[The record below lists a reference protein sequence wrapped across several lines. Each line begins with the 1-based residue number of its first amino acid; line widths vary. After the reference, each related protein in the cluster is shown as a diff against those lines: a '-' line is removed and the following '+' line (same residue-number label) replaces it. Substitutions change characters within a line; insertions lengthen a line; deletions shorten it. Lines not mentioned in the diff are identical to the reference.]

1 MWLLMRK
8 QNIQFLTQRFNCI
21 LVQGQGLKSFSI
33 LAVLEFTPERKRMSI
48 ICKEHKGRY
57 YFAL

>member
-1 MWLLMRK
+1 MHK

-21 LVQGQGLKSFSI
+21 LVQGQGLKRFSI

-57 YFAL
+57 YFSL